1 VAQTYY
7 DARQALGFPM
17 LADQDA
23 QHG

>member
-23 QHG
+23 LHG